1 MDGEGVLNAKSNI
14 NSLLILGFIS
24 NLGTPIIT
32 SNRFWSN
39 SMYTNLVSAFLSRD
53 KYVSHF
59 DGIELIPSLAKM

>member
-1 MDGEGVLNAKSNI
+1 MDGEGECCMNAKSNI

-39 SMYTNLVSAFLSRD
+39 STQILSRD
-53 KYVSHF
+53 KYVFHF
-59 DGIELIPSLAKM
+59 DGIELIPS

>member
-39 SMYTNLVSAFLSRD
+39 SMYTNLVSAFLS
-53 KYVSHF
+53 
-59 DGIELIPSLAKM
+59 